1 MRRLWPTVIT
11 VLLLT
16 VLVGLG
22 TWQVKRLEW
31 KEGLIAAMDHR
42 MREEPIEV
50 AALPEAE
57 DETYRAAVARGT
69 FLHEQSFYQLAIS
82 LGGEGGYHVLTPLRL
97 EDGRFLL
104 VDRGWVPYGRRQ
116 DYDRPM
122 GLVSLAGILRRPEHH
137 WSQPVNDPV
146 KNYWYVPDLS
156 AMAKVA
162 GVPAF
167 LPYVLEVDARPNPG
181 GYPIGGQTRIEL
193 PNNHLGYALTWYGL
207 ALALLVIYSLSVWRK
222 GSADYKA
229 AGSAAGSLRPDGS
242 RR

>member
-1 MRRLWPTVIT
+1 MRRFWPSLIT
-11 VLLLT
+11 LLLLV

-22 TWQVKRLEW
+22 TWQLIRLEW
-31 KEGLIAAMDHR
+31 KEGLIAAMEDR
-42 MREEPIEV
+42 MREEPIAV
-50 AALPEAE
+50 SALPEAE
-57 DETYRAAVARGT
+57 DESYRAATVEGS

-104 VDRGWVPYGRRQ
+104 VDRGWVPYDRRQ
-116 DYDRPM
+116 NYDRPS
-122 GLVSLAGILRRPEHH
+122 GPVSLAGILRKPEHH
-137 WSQPVNDPV
+137 WNQPANDPL
-146 KNYWYVPDLS
+146 KNNWYAPDLV

-181 GYPIGGQTRIEL
+181 GYPLGGQTRLEL

-207 ALALLVIYSLSVWRK
+207 ALALLVIYGLSVWRK
-222 GSADYKA
+222 GPADYKA
-229 AGSAAGSLRPDGS
+229 AGSAAGSLRPDGL